1 LKNAAATPRFFY
13 AARRFRVRFTINML
27 GVLPSLMACF
37 AGSAGQTAPDAAAV
51 RARRQ
56 GRGGVSM
63 RLVTKLG
70 VAGAFAL
77 LAWPA
82 VSIAAEMRGVTA
94 TEIKIGQ
101 TMPYSGPVSAFGAL
115 GKGEVAYFKM
125 LNERGGI
132 NGRKI
137 NLISLDD
144 SYAPPKTVEQTRRL
158 VESDEVALIFSS
170 IGTAHNT
177 AIAKYLQGKNIPQ
190 LFVGSGAS
198 KFADIAQYPQA
209 TLGVQGPFRYEARLY
224 ARYALAKNPDAKFAV
239 ISQNDDFGRDYLLG
253 LKDVLGEKYDSLVT
267 AATYEVQD
275 PTIDSQIVK
284 LKASGADV
292 LVIAAT
298 PKFAA
303 QSIRKV
309 YEIGWKPL
317 TFLSNVAV
325 WISTV
330 MQPAGL
336 EAGTGILSTAY
347 VKDPDDPAWN
357 DDAGVKAWREF
368 MVKYAP
374 DADLHDTNYV
384 NAYNGAMAMEYVLK
398 ACGDDLSTENILRQ
412 TYAIKNL
419 ELPMLLPGIKVNTS
433 PTDHVPVDQM
443 QFMRFNGKTW
453 DRFGEL
459 QTGN

>member
-1 LKNAAATPRFFY
+1 
-13 AARRFRVRFTINML
+13 
-27 GVLPSLMACF
+27 
-37 AGSAGQTAPDAAAV
+37 
-51 RARRQ
+51 
-56 GRGGVSM
+56 M

-70 VAGAFAL
+70 VAGALAL

-253 LKDVLGEKYDSLVT
+253 LKDVLGEKYDSVVT

-419 ELPMLLPGIKVNTS
+419 ELPMLLPGIKINTS

>member
-1 LKNAAATPRFFY
+1 MRFANGLGCVLGALVLASPAAS
-13 AARRFRVRFTINML
+13 N
-27 GVLPSLMACF
+27 
-37 AGSAGQTAPDAAAV
+37 
-51 RARRQ
+51 
-56 GRGGVSM
+56 
-63 RLVTKLG
+63 
-70 VAGAFAL
+70 
-77 LAWPA
+77 
-82 VSIAAEMRGVTA
+82 AAEMRGVTA

-115 GKGEVAYFKM
+115 GKGEVGYFKM

-144 SYAPPKTVEQTRRL
+144 SYAPPKAVEQTRRL
-158 VESDEVALIFSS
+158 VESDEVALIFST
-170 IGTAHNT
+170 IGTAQNT
-177 AIAKYLQGKNIPQ
+177 AISKYLQSKNIPQ

-198 KFADIAQYPQA
+198 KFADIAQFPQA

-224 ARYALAKNPDAKFAV
+224 ARYALAKNPGAKFAV
-239 ISQNDDFGRDYLLG
+239 ISQNDDFGRDYVAG
-253 LKDVLGEKYDSLVT
+253 LKDVLGDKYDSLVT
-267 AATYEVQD
+267 AATYEISD

-309 YEIGWKPL
+309 YEIGWKPM

-325 WISTV
+325 WVSTV
-330 MQPAGL
+330 MEPAGL
-336 EAGTGILSTAY
+336 EAGVGILSTAY
-347 VKDPDDPAWN
+347 VKDPDDPAWK
-357 DDAGVKAWREF
+357 DDAGVKGWREF
-368 MVKYAP
+368 MTKYIP
-374 DADLHDTNYV
+374 EADQHDTNYV
-384 NAYNGAMAMEYVLK
+384 NAYNGAMTLEAVLK
-398 ACGDDLSTENILRQ
+398 ACGDDLSAENILKQ
-412 TYAIKNL
+412 AFAIKNL

-433 PTDHVPVDQM
+433 PTDHIPVDQM
-443 QFMRFNGKTW
+443 QFMRFNGKSW
-453 DRFGEL
+453 ERFGDL

>member
-1 LKNAAATPRFFY
+1 
-13 AARRFRVRFTINML
+13 
-27 GVLPSLMACF
+27 
-37 AGSAGQTAPDAAAV
+37 
-51 RARRQ
+51 
-56 GRGGVSM
+56 M
-63 RLVTKLG
+63 RLVT
-70 VAGAFAL
+70 AFGMAAL
-77 LAWPA
+77 SAWILPLAA
-82 VSIAAEMRGVTA
+82 SGAEMRGVSA
-94 TEIKIGQ
+94 SEIKIGQ

-115 GKGEVAYFKM
+115 GKGEVGYFKM
-125 LNERGGI
+125 LNAHGGI

-137 NLISLDD
+137 ILISLDD
-144 SYAPPKTVEQTRRL
+144 SYAPPKSVEQTRRL

-198 KFADIAQYPQA
+198 KFADSTQYPQA
-209 TLGVQGPFRYEARLY
+209 TLGVQAPFRYEARLY
-224 ARYALAKNPDAKFAV
+224 ARHALEKNPNARFAV
-239 ISQNDDFGRDYLLG
+239 LSQNDDYGRDYLLG
-253 LKDVLGEKYDSLVT
+253 LKDVLGEKYEAVVT
-267 AATYEVQD
+267 GVTYEVSD

-292 LVIAAT
+292 FVIAAT

-303 QSIRKV
+303 QAIRKT
-309 YEIGWKPL
+309 YEIGWRPM
-317 TFLSNVAV
+317 TFLSNTAV

-336 EAGTGILSTAY
+336 EAGIGIISTAY

-357 DDAGVKAWREF
+357 DDPGVKGWREF
-368 MVKYAP
+368 MTKYVP
-374 DADLHDTNYV
+374 EADQHDTNYV
-384 NAYNGAMAMEYVLK
+384 NAYNSAMTLEAVLK
-398 ACGDDLSTENILRQ
+398 ACGDDLSTENILKQ
-412 TYAIKNL
+412 AYAIHDL

-443 QFMRFNGKTW
+443 QFMRFNGKSW
-453 DRFGEL
+453 DRFGDL

>member
-1 LKNAAATPRFFY
+1 MRSVAGFGTVCALA
-13 AARRFRVRFTINML
+13 
-27 GVLPSLMACF
+27 VLAWP
-37 AGSAGQTAPDAAAV
+37 
-51 RARRQ
+51 
-56 GRGGVSM
+56 GVSM
-63 RLVTKLG
+63 
-70 VAGAFAL
+70 
-77 LAWPA
+77 
-82 VSIAAEMRGVTA
+82 SAEMRGVTA

-115 GKGEVAYFKM
+115 GKGEVAYFRM

-132 NGRKI
+132 NGRKV
-137 NLISLDD
+137 NLISLND

-177 AIAKYLQGKNIPQ
+177 AVAKYLQGKNIPQ

-209 TLGVQGPFRYEARLY
+209 TLGVQGPFRFEARLY
-224 ARYALAKNPDAKFAV
+224 ARYALARNPNARFAV

-253 LKDVLGEKYDSLVT
+253 LKDVLGDKYDSVVT

-374 DADLHDTNYV
+374 RRRPA
-384 NAYNGAMAMEYVLK
+384 
-398 ACGDDLSTENILRQ
+398 
-412 TYAIKNL
+412 
-419 ELPMLLPGIKVNTS
+419 
-433 PTDHVPVDQM
+433 
-443 QFMRFNGKTW
+443 
-453 DRFGEL
+453 
-459 QTGN
+459 

>member
-1 LKNAAATPRFFY
+1 MRFAAGIGVVGI
-13 AARRFRVRFTINML
+13 AALAISPL
-27 GVLPSLMACF
+27 A
-37 AGSAGQTAPDAAAV
+37 AG
-51 RARRQ
+51 
-56 GRGGVSM
+56 
-63 RLVTKLG
+63 
-70 VAGAFAL
+70 
-77 LAWPA
+77 
-82 VSIAAEMRGVTA
+82 AAEMRGVTA
-94 TEIKIGQ
+94 TEIRIGQ

-115 GKGEVAYFKM
+115 GKGEVGYFKM

-132 NGRKI
+132 NGRKV

-177 AIAKYLQGKNIPQ
+177 AIAKYLQSKNIPQ
-190 LFVGSGAS
+190 LFLASGAS

-209 TLGVQGPFRYEARLY
+209 TMGVQAPFRYEARLY
-224 ARYALAKNPDAKFAV
+224 ARHALEKNPNAKFAV
-239 ISQNDDFGRDYLLG
+239 ISQNDDYGRDYLSG
-253 LKDVLGEKYDSLVT
+253 LRDVLGEKYDSTVT
-267 AATYEVQD
+267 AATYEIAD

-303 QSIRKV
+303 QAIRKA
-309 YEIGWKPL
+309 YEIGWRPM

-336 EAGTGILSTAY
+336 EAGIGILSTAY
-347 VKDPDDPAWN
+347 VKDPDDPGWA
-357 DDAGVKAWREF
+357 DDPGVKAWREF
-368 MVKYAP
+368 MARYIP
-374 DADLHDTNYV
+374 EADQHDTNYV
-384 NAYNGAMAMEYVLK
+384 NAYNSAMALEAVLK
-398 ACGDDLSTENILRQ
+398 ACGDDLSTENILKQAYSIRD
-412 TYAIKNL
+412 L
-419 ELPMLLPGIKVNTS
+419 ELPMLLPGIRINTS

-443 QFMRFNGKTW
+443 QFMRFNGKSW
-453 DRFGEL
+453 ERFGEL

>member
-1 LKNAAATPRFFY
+1 MFASDKGRINRACRGARRPSASKKGEGLMRLAIRLGALSALVVLTWPAAAM
-13 AARRFRVRFTINML
+13 AA
-27 GVLPSLMACF
+27 
-37 AGSAGQTAPDAAAV
+37 D
-51 RARRQ
+51 
-56 GRGGVSM
+56 
-63 RLVTKLG
+63 
-70 VAGAFAL
+70 
-77 LAWPA
+77 
-82 VSIAAEMRGVTA
+82 MRGVTA

-115 GKGEVAYFKM
+115 GKGEVGYFKM

-137 NLISLDD
+137 NLISMDD

-224 ARYALAKNPDAKFAV
+224 ARYALAKNPNAKFAV

-253 LKDVLGEKYDSLVT
+253 LKDVLGEKYDSVVT
-267 AATYEVQD
+267 GATYEIQD

-309 YEIGWKPL
+309 FEIGWKPM

-325 WISTV
+325 WVSTV
-330 MQPAGL
+330 MEPAGL
-336 EAGTGILSTAY
+336 EAGVGILSTAY
-347 VKDPDDPAWN
+347 VKDPDDPAWK
-357 DDAGVKAWREF
+357 DDAGVKGWREF
-368 MVKYAP
+368 MVKYVP

-384 NAYNGAMAMEYVLK
+384 NAYNSAMALEAVLK
-398 ACGDDLSTENILRQ
+398 ACGDDLSTENILKQ
-412 TYAIKNL
+412 AYAIQDL

-433 PTDHVPVDQM
+433 PTDHIPVEQM

-453 DRFGEL
+453 ERFGEL

>member
-1 LKNAAATPRFFY
+1 MRFVT
-13 AARRFRVRFTINML
+13 RF
-27 GVLPSLMACF
+27 
-37 AGSAGQTAPDAAAV
+37 
-51 RARRQ
+51 
-56 GRGGVSM
+56 
-63 RLVTKLG
+63 G
-70 VAGAFAL
+70 VAGALAL

-82 VSIAAEMRGVTA
+82 ASIAADMRGVTA

-177 AIAKYLQGKNIPQ
+177 AVAKYLQGKNVPQ

-224 ARYALAKNPDAKFAV
+224 ARHALAKNPDARFAV

-253 LKDVLGEKYDSLVT
+253 LKDVLGDKYDSVVT

-309 YEIGWKPL
+309 YEIGWKPM

-336 EAGTGILSTAY
+336 EAGIGILSTAY
-347 VKDPDDPAWN
+347 VKDPDDPAWK

-384 NAYNGAMAMEYVLK
+384 NSYNSAMALEHVLR
-398 ACGDDLSTENILRQ
+398 ACGDDLSTENILQHAYSIR
-412 TYAIKNL
+412 NL
-419 ELPMLLPGIKVNTS
+419 ELPMLLPGIKINTS